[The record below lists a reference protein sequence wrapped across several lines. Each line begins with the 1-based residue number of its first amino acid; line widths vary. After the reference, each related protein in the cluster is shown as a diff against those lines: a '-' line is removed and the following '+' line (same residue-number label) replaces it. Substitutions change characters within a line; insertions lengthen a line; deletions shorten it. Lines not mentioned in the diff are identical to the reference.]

1 MLIFRW
7 NAKTE
12 MAVHNRIVDSHI
24 CSRVDHWYSMSII
37 QSTKKFD
44 ASGQNY
50 IVSMSAPDVGT
61 TSIYDGWHNVG
72 PTLGQRW
79 HADVGSNGM
88 PPAKTTLCQHWQLTS
103 VQPSLTLCQRWANVR
118 MLARYWPSSCTC
130 GTQWITFECD
140 TVPGSSGEREKDH
153 LLAKAIRREEK
164 RKERDIECEEIESQW
179 KQSLAELN
187 ICWTRDAKT

>member
-1 MLIFRW
+1 
-7 NAKTE
+7 
-12 MAVHNRIVDSHI
+12 
-24 CSRVDHWYSMSII
+24 MSII

-88 PPAKTTLCQHWQLTS
+88 PPAKTTLCQRWQLTS

-118 MLARYWPSSCTC
+118 MLAWVVES
-130 GTQWITFECD
+130 
-140 TVPGSSGEREKDH
+140 K
-153 LLAKAIRREEK
+153 LLIHGGYGPLYVKAMGALY
-164 RKERDIECEEIESQW
+164 SMPPW
-179 KQSLAELN
+179 SMV
-187 ICWTRDAKT
+187 